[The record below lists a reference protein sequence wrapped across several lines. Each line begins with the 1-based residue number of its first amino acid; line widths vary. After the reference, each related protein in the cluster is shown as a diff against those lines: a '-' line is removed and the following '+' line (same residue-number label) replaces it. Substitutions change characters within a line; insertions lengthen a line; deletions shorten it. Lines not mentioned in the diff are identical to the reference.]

1 MRVASL
7 LTALTGLAVAGGTT
21 YLARDYLT
29 PAPVEATREAAPE
42 TVPVIVAKA
51 DIGFGQA
58 IEAHMLN
65 IIEWPADA
73 APAATFTSFDQL
85 LPSDGQGLRRAK
97 RPFSQGDI
105 ILAPKVS
112 DFGEKVTIT
121 QTLDPSRRAMAL
133 TVNAQTSAGGFV
145 TPGDFVDIVLTRGGG
160 GGLTTHTI
168 MQNVRVIA
176 VDQMSD
182 ENNDNPMVART
193 VTVDVSPDEAQR
205 LSLAQSAGR
214 LSLTLRSF
222 EETEDAQELEA
233 VSLVD
238 LLDGPVVD
246 SEGERQKRVRIRRG
260 TELSDTILN

>member
-1 MRVASL
+1 MRLASI

-21 YLARDYLT
+21 YFARDLLM
-29 PAPVEATREAAPE
+29 APVEVAEPVAPR
-42 TVPVIVAKA
+42 TVPVVVAKA
-51 DIGFGQA
+51 DILFGQA
-58 IEAHMLN
+58 IEPHMLN
-65 IIEWPADA
+65 VIDWPADA
-73 APAATFTSFDQL
+73 APAAAFGRLEDV
-85 LPSDGQGLRRAK
+85 LPADGQEARRAK

-105 ILAPKVS
+105 LFAAKVS
-112 DFGEKVTIT
+112 GYGEKVTIT

-145 TPGDFVDIVLTRGGG
+145 TPGDFVDVVLTRGGG
-160 GGLTTHTI
+160 GTLVTNTI

-222 EETEDAQELEA
+222 DEIEGEQELDA

-246 SEGERQKRVRIRRG
+246 SEGERQKRIRIRRG